1 MPPDTDSFFA
11 RLEKIIYSVRKNPLW
26 IFLIDLF
33 IFYIEIRDAHDVN
46 RGLANFI
53 LTKPNSLASYTY
65 TTHRF
70 SICWG
75 TSFLY
80 MDMYLDNMIDDNP
93 QL

>member
-33 IFYIEIRDAHDVN
+33 IFCIEIRDAHDVN

-53 LTKPNSLASYTY
+53 PPL
-65 TTHRF
+65 
-70 SICWG
+70 
-75 TSFLY
+75 
-80 MDMYLDNMIDDNP
+80 
-93 QL
+93 